1 MFEIDLLNGEG
12 LPVKSQPWAIALVAA
27 PFLIPL
33 VAVVILVSCYVTDG
47 MEIRSKQEQ
56 TLKINAKLA
65 EMTATRSERDT
76 AQAQI
81 VAAAKSSQEIAL
93 SVKGRMQW
101 SDVVSEIS
109 NHRPGDL
116 VLYKVS
122 ANREKVATK
131 PDESGK
137 LRSSYKFTIM
147 MGAYADIGS
156 TGGASV
162 RQFID
167 SVKSSTV
174 LGPRIESIKPVSNQT
189 GTFQG
194 RNVAVYDIECIFK
207 ANQ

>member
-1 MFEIDLLNGEG
+1 MFEIDLLNGQG
-12 LPVKSQPWAIALVAA
+12 LPVKSQPWAVALVAA

-33 VAVVILVSCYVTDG
+33 VAIVVLISSYVTDG

-56 TLKINAKLA
+56 TVKMDVKLA
-65 EMTATRSERDT
+65 EMTTARAERDMS
-76 AQAQI
+76 QAQI

-116 VLYKVS
+116 VLYKIS
-122 ANREKVATK
+122 ANREKVTTK

-137 LRSSYKFTIM
+137 TMSSYKFKMM

-174 LGPRIESIKPVSNQT
+174 LGPRIESIKPISNQS